1 MNDFIKFTIFKKIY
15 IIFLMSA
22 LILTQGC
29 GGFFKMTDAREVSPN
44 PNERVK
50 KNIEEGRGL
59 RLATA
64 GKRGGDFQFAS
75 SNPLWRASLDIL
87 DFAPLLNANYS
98 GGIII
103 TDWISTDDTNANE
116 FYKITIKFLSN
127 EIRPDGLKISLHQK
141 ECSKDNICKVSK
153 IQSSLSDDLALEI
166 LKRAALYKKE
176 DTKKIAEE
184 LGEYKVQPAFNTGK
198 KRKK

>member
-1 MNDFIKFTIFKKIY
+1 
-15 IIFLMSA
+15 
-22 LILTQGC
+22 
-29 GGFFKMTDAREVSPN
+29 MTDAREVSPN

-59 RLATA
+59 RLANT
-64 GKRGGDFQFAS
+64 GKKGGDFQFAS

-103 TDWISTDDTNANE
+103 TDWISTDDVNSNE

-127 EIRPDGLKISLHQK
+127 EIRPDGLNISLHQK
-141 ECSKDNICKVSK
+141 EC
-153 IQSSLSDDLALEI
+153 
-166 LKRAALYKKE
+166 
-176 DTKKIAEE
+176 
-184 LGEYKVQPAFNTGK
+184 
-198 KRKK
+198 